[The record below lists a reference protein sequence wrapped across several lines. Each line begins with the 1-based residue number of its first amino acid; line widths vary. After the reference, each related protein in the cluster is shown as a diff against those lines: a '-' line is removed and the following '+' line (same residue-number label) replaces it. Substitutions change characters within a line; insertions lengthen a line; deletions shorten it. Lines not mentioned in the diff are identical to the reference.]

1 MLKEA
6 IEKIV
11 ELASPVTFKTDD
23 GSILSDV
30 DLKKYEEPQHLQPLL
45 EVNSINALVNLVKSE
60 ATIKYSDRK
69 IFIEIAKYNQI
80 ICYLDSNDGERNV
93 RNILYEANEVDV
105 AGAPRGWIDYQSA
118 MIKLKAQFQDTED
131 KVYLINL
138 LSKIDV
144 ENGVH
149 TEDNGMSQSV
159 TVRTGIA
166 AKGIENVK
174 SICNLK
180 PYRTFMEVE
189 QPSSDFLIRINDN
202 QEISFIEADGGMWK
216 LAAKQTIKAYI
227 ENALKDYIA
236 KGQVVVML

>member
-6 IEKIV
+6 IEKLV
-11 ELASPVTFKTDD
+11 ELGKPITLEREN
-23 GSILSDV
+23 G
-30 DLKKYEEPQHLQPLL
+30 DLLTNANLRKYEEPLDLQHAHD
-45 EVNSINALVNLVKSE
+45 VYSINALLNLIKDE
-60 ATIKYSDRK
+60 AAIKYPDRK
-69 IFIEIAKYNQI
+69 IFIEIHDYNTI
-80 ICYLDSNDGERNV
+80 LCYLNV
-93 RNILYEANEVDV
+93 IDEEKNNRVTLYRATETDV
-105 AGAPRGWIDYQSA
+105 AGVPGGWLDYQTA
-118 MIKLKAQFQDTED
+118 MIKLKAQFQDTTD
-131 KVYLINL
+131 KDYLIKL

-189 QPSSDFLIRINDN
+189 QPASDFLIRISDN
-202 QEISFIEADGGMWK
+202 QEIMFIEADGGMWK
-216 LAAKQTIKAYI
+216 LAAKETIKAYI
-227 ENALKDYIA
+227 ETALKDYIA
-236 KGQVVVML
+236 DGQVVVML

>member
-11 ELASPVTFKTDD
+11 ELSKPFVVKGEKGEIFTN
-23 GSILSDV
+23 V
-30 DLKKYEEPQHLQPLL
+30 DLCECKSDLDLQYIHEVRSIDALL
-45 EVNSINALVNLVKSE
+45 NLIKNE
-60 ATIKYSDRK
+60 AIIKYPDRK
-69 IFIEIAKYNQI
+69 IFVEIQSFNSI
-80 ICYLDSNDGERNV
+80 LCYLDVVDEDRNERV
-93 RNILYEANEVDV
+93 ELYEAQEIDV
-105 AGAPRGWIDYQSA
+105 AGVPSGWIDYQSA
-118 MIKLKAQFQDTED
+118 MIKLKAQFQDTSD
-131 KVYLINL
+131 KDYLINL
-138 LSKIDV
+138 LSKIDI
-144 ENGVH
+144 EQGVH

-159 TVRTGIA
+159 TVRKGIA

-189 QPSSDFLIRINDN
+189 QPSSDFLIRINDH

-227 ENALKDYIA
+227 ENALKDYITDG
-236 KGQVVVML
+236 KVIVML

>member
-6 IEKIV
+6 IEKLV
-11 ELASPVTFKTDD
+11 ELGKPITLERENGDLLTNAN
-23 GSILSDV
+23 
-30 DLKKYEEPQHLQPLL
+30 LKKYEEPLDLQYAHD
-45 EVNSINALVNLVKSE
+45 VYSINALLNLIKDE
-60 ATIKYSDRK
+60 AAIKYPDRK
-69 IFIEIAKYNQI
+69 IFIEINDYNRI
-80 ICYLDSNDGERNV
+80 LCYLNVIDKERNSRV
-93 RNILYEANEVDV
+93 MLYRATETDV
-105 AGAPRGWIDYQSA
+105 AGVPGGWLDYQTA
-118 MIKLKAQFQDTED
+118 MIKLKAQFQDTPD
-131 KVYLINL
+131 KDYLIKL

-189 QPSSDFLIRINDN
+189 QPASDFLIRISDN
-202 QEISFIEADGGMWK
+202 QEIQFIEADGGMWK

-227 ENALKDYIA
+227 ETALKDYIED
-236 KGQVVVML
+236 GQVVVML